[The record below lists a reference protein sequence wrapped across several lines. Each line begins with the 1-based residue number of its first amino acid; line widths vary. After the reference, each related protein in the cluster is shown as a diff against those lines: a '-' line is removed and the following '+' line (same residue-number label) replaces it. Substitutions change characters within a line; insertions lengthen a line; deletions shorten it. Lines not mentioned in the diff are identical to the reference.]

1 MTRLTTRPV
10 AWCIVSAVLFGAATP
25 AAKLLLGPLSPVL
38 LAGLLY
44 LGAALAV
51 LPAALR
57 NRPARLDRRNVLR
70 LSGAVVAGGVL
81 APVLLMLGLS
91 GAPASSVA
99 LWLNFEPV
107 ATAVL
112 AWAIFHEHVGRWTW
126 AGAALVLV
134 AGTIL
139 AAPSGFQ
146 AGVPALLV
154 AAACVCWAID
164 NNLTA
169 TIDGFTPAQ
178 STLAKGLVAGGVNI
192 ALGLLLGDG
201 DLPLGAVGGALAV
214 GAVGYGLSLVL
225 YVGGAQQ
232 LGATRSQML
241 FATAPFFGAVVAWTV
256 LGEPLTGWQVA
267 GGLGMLAALL
277 LAAADRHGHRHRHDP
292 VAHVHA
298 HRHDDDHHDHGHA
311 DVPPGAWHTHE
322 HRHAP
327 VVHEHPH
334 QPDLHHRHD
343 H

>member
-1 MTRLTTRPV
+1 MTRFATRSI
-10 AWCIVSAVLFGAATP
+10 AGCIVSAVLFGAATP
-25 AAKLLLGPLSPVL
+25 AAKVLLGPLPPVL

-51 LPAALR
+51 LPAAVR
-57 NRPARLDRRNVLR
+57 RRPVRLDRGNVLR
-70 LSGAVVAGGVL
+70 LFGAVMAGGVL

-91 GAPASSVA
+91 KAPAASVA

-107 ATAVL
+107 ATALL
-112 AWAIFHEHVGRWTW
+112 AWAVFREHVGRWTW
-126 AGAALVLV
+126 AGAAVVLV

-139 AAPSGFQ
+139 AAPQGFE

-154 AAACVCWAID
+154 VAACACWAID

-178 STLAKGLVAGGVNI
+178 STFAKGLVAGGANV

-201 DLPLGAVGGALAV
+201 DLPVAAVGGALAV

-225 YVGGAQQ
+225 YVAGAQQ

-241 FATAPFFGAVVAWTV
+241 FATAPFFGALVAWTV
-256 LGEPLTGWQVA
+256 LGETLTGGQAA

-277 LAAADRHGHRHRHDP
+277 LASFDRHGHRHRHDP

-298 HRHDDDHHDHGHA
+298 HRHDDGHHDHAHD
-311 DVPPGAWHTHE
+311 DVLPGTWHTHD

-327 VVHEHPH
+327 RVHEHPH
-334 QPDLHHRHD
+334 EPDLHHRHE